1 LEGARGTKYFLP
13 VIREQPLRVELLENK
28 QAGTFRGSLRAPIHR
43 WFSFP
48 VGFSPA
54 LVQEVVDAA
63 NLPDGANFY
72 DPFAGTAT
80 SLIVARQSG
89 LEAHGLEAHPFIH
102 FVGRTKL
109 RWDVEPCLGAAAERL
124 LQGARAA
131 ADQASS
137 IDLESLPALL
147 IKCYEPDQLRR
158 LIALREYIRASNIK
172 DLVLRDLAELAL
184 AAIARPAANVS
195 TKWPNV
201 APKRPRPRAAPDPV
215 VLFSHHIRTMLLD
228 LASVAYRSDWPVA
241 QLEQADAR
249 LPHPYF
255 PEASVDLVVTSPPY
269 LNNFD
274 YADRTR
280 LETYLL
286 GHYSSWAD
294 LTKNVRRH
302 LVISA
307 TPQFNGLRTTSEEL
321 LQSVWET
328 DTKLGEEIAC
338 LIQKIVN
345 ARRAVDGEKR
355 FDLVAAGYF
364 RDMVQVLTKCRPV
377 LRTGA
382 RMHMVLGDSAL
393 FGVHVPTD
401 ELMGRLGLAS
411 GFRAFRIETLR
422 SRGNKWPGVRR
433 SVHIPLRESLVTL
446 EA

>member
-1 LEGARGTKYFLP
+1 VIGEQLLP
-13 VIREQPLRVELLENK
+13 VATPENK
-28 QAGTFRGSLRAPIHR
+28 QTGTFRGSLRAPIHR

-54 LVQEVVDAA
+54 LVQEVIDAA
-63 NLPDGANFY
+63 HLPEGASFY

-89 LEAHGLEAHPFIH
+89 LRAHGLEAHPFIQ

-109 RWDVEPCLGAAAERL
+109 RWDVEPCLGPAVERL
-124 LQGARAA
+124 LLGAIAA
-131 ADQASS
+131 ADRSSS
-137 IDLESLPALL
+137 IDVEPLPALL
-147 IKCYEPDQLRR
+147 AKCYEPAQLRR
-158 LIALREYIRASNIK
+158 LLALREYIRAFCVEDS
-172 DLVLRDLAELAL
+172 VLQDLAELAL

-201 APKRPRPRAAPDPV
+201 APKRRRPRPAPDPV
-215 VLFSHHIRTMLLD
+215 ILFSQHIRTMLLD
-228 LASVAYRSDWPVA
+228 LETVACRSDWPVA

-249 LPHPYF
+249 LPHPYL
-255 PEASVDLVVTSPPY
+255 PDASVDLVLTSPPY

-286 GHYSSWAD
+286 GHYTSWAD
-294 LTKNVRRH
+294 LTKNIRRH

-307 TPQFNGLRTTSEEL
+307 TPQFDRLRTTTENL
-321 LQSVWET
+321 LMSVCET
-328 DTKLGEEIAC
+328 DTRLGTEIAG
-338 LIQKIVN
+338 LVQEIVI
-345 ARRAVDGEKR
+345 ARRAVRGDKR

-364 RDMVQVLTKCRPV
+364 RDMLRVLAECRPL

-382 RMHMVLGDSAL
+382 RVHMVVGDSAL

-401 ELMGRLGLAS
+401 ELVGRLGLAS
-411 GFRAFRIETLR
+411 GFRAYRIDVLR

-433 SVHIPLRESLVTL
+433 SAHIPLRESLVTL